1 MEALVCLDFGLL
13 LGDAGKSFLPG
24 AAADRLRGYAGRAH
38 EGSTHTVTVTKT
50 RFSSDEVDG
59 VSTLL
64 YHQSGCFDAEP
75 FNRFGRRLTRLRT
88 KRTAELTWTEM
99 RGIGERQTMGNRG
112 YSLHK
117 PRRSEC
123 GQISVQV
130 LVARNIEIDSLHA
143 DERRQD
149 AVPQIEP
156 RSCHDRF
163 LPLPAPDQCSR
174 SSRLKSRSRHH

>member
-88 KRTAELTWTEM
+88 KRTAELTWTEV
-99 RGIGERQTMGNRG
+99 RGVGELVDRQWG
-112 YSLHK
+112 
-117 PRRSEC
+117 
-123 GQISVQV
+123 
-130 LVARNIEIDSLHA
+130 IEVILCINQGA
-143 DERRQD
+143 LN
-149 AVPQIEP
+149 AV
-156 RSCHDRF
+156 RF
-163 LPLPAPDQCSR
+163 R
-174 SSRLKSRSRHH
+174 FKF

>member
-1 MEALVCLDFGLL
+1 MPVRASSLALRRTACG
-13 LGDAGKSFLPG
+13 
-24 AAADRLRGYAGRAH
+24 GYAGRAH

-99 RGIGERQTMGNRG
+99 RGVGELVDRQWG
-112 YSLHK
+112 
-117 PRRSEC
+117 
-123 GQISVQV
+123 
-130 LVARNIEIDSLHA
+130 IEVILCINQGA
-143 DERRQD
+143 LN
-149 AVPQIEP
+149 AV
-156 RSCHDRF
+156 RF
-163 LPLPAPDQCSR
+163 R
-174 SSRLKSRSRHH
+174 FKF